1 MDFLAFEHRETYSYL
16 DRVTKNM
23 TDEDCE
29 RAERT
34 SFDKHLKRGAT
45 TVMNNLDRTL
55 KHFKDVLK
63 AHELKLKTVEVLK
76 VM

>member
-1 MDFLAFEHRETYSYL
+1 
-16 DRVTKNM
+16 M
-23 TDEDCE
+23 TDEDPE

-45 TVMNNLDRTL
+45 TVMNNLDRTK

-76 VM
+76 VMKEHTRGEEMREDIFRE